1 MNTLLELCSKFF
13 DEQRNISSSGYI
25 QNSNDMICFEKSIN
39 TFLRSGQKED
49 AFVVYLCFC
58 EIFNVFGQG

>member
-25 QNSNDMICFEKSIN
+25 QNSNDMICFE
-39 TFLRSGQKED
+39 RAD
-49 AFVVYLCFC
+49 
-58 EIFNVFGQG
+58 IFRWH